1 MRIHPTAI
9 IDSRAEID
17 DDVEIGAFAIV
28 EGPVRI
34 HRGARLLSHAIVVGW
49 TEIGARCV
57 IHPHAC
63 IGGAPQDRAYSG
75 ARSYCR
81 IGEDTQIRE
90 GVTVHRGTTPD
101 SATVVGRR
109 CLLMVNSHV
118 GHNCQ
123 IGDDVVLVNGTVLG
137 GYVTVGS
144 RAFLSGLSGIHQ
156 FVRIGELAMIGGVV
170 KITMDVPPFMT
181 VGGQGDACTGVNAV
195 GLRRAGVSAAERDE
209 LRSAYRLLYRSGGL
223 FRAACDELVQQVK
236 TEPGRR
242 LVQFLREPSKRG
254 ILPGR
259 SRIARKAARAANE
272 LQSLALTVEVP
283 TDA

>member
-1 MRIHPTAI
+1 MKIHPTAI
-9 IDSRAEID
+9 VDTRAAIDS
-17 DDVEIGAFAIV
+17 DVEIGAYAV
-28 EGPVRI
+28 VDGAVRI
-34 HRGARLLSHAIVVGW
+34 RGGACLRSHAVVTGW

-63 IGGAPQDRAYSG
+63 IGGAPQDRAFSG

-81 IGEDTQIRE
+81 IGEDTQVRE

-101 SATVVGRR
+101 STTTVGAR
-109 CLLMVNSHV
+109 CLLMVNSHI

-137 GYVTVGS
+137 GYVSVGP

-156 FVRIGELAMIGGVV
+156 FVRIGELAMVGGVV
-170 KITMDVPPFMT
+170 KIVMDVPPFMT
-181 VGGQGDACTGVNAV
+181 VGGCGDACTGINVV
-195 GLRRAGVSAAERDE
+195 GLRRANVPTAERDE
-209 LRSAYRLLYRSGGL
+209 LCRAFRVLYRSGHL
-223 FRAACDELVQQVK
+223 FRAACDELAQQVV
-236 TEPGRR
+236 TNSGRA

-259 SRIARKAARAANE
+259 VRTNRTPHIETSASDRWA
-272 LQSLALTVEVP
+272 
-283 TDA
+283 D